1 MKIEFYT
8 TKLEKSVS
16 SKNIVAVYGAERAK
30 KIIRRLADLQ
40 AAPCLAVMFSLP
52 GKCHLLTAD
61 RAGQF
66 AIEIAANFRLIF
78 KPDHEP
84 LPLKTD
90 GGLDPE
96 LVTRITVLEI
106 GTDYH

>member
-1 MKIEFYT
+1 MEIEYAS
-8 TKLEKSVS
+8 TKLEKSVALKS
-16 SKNIVAVYGAERAK
+16 IVANYGAERAK
-30 KIIRRLADLQ
+30 KIIHRLADLQ
-40 AAPCLAVMFSLP
+40 EAPCLAVMFSLP

-61 RAGQF
+61 RAGQV

-78 KPDHEP
+78 KPDHKP

-90 GGLDPE
+90 GGLDPQ
-96 LVTRITVLEI
+96 LITRITILEI